1 MATHNHV
8 VLVMVCIVET
18 RLTVVLD
25 LVHILAF
32 QTLKF
37 CKSLRQTNSTTLY
50 NTFMCFSKE
59 RDYLVLSRTYSCTT
73 TDSIG
78 VENCKVLEHYSSIYD
93 AREVTDCVCV
103 CVCVCAACLFFSVLL
118 LTWQINMFI
127 VDSKREHIFMHTA
140 YVCYRYAILGWRS
153 GSNMQQPRQLIKNDV
168 EQLLIWLPKCTKI
181 LVCLELPNT
190 MFMVSASFCGHC
202 YRKRNRSNMVIIFC
216 ICSKQ
221 FQQIKTTMH
230 DDETLKQTTQSTSA
244 SPITFCFT
252 AIM

>member
-1 MATHNHV
+1 MGFLCCSFTNANGCTASQNLATHSRV

-25 LVHILAF
+25 LMHILAF

-103 CVCVCAACLFFSVLL
+103 CVCACVRACVRACMRACVCVCCLFVL
-118 LTWQINMFI
+118 
-127 VDSKREHIFMHTA
+127 
-140 YVCYRYAILGWRS
+140 
-153 GSNMQQPRQLIKNDV
+153 
-168 EQLLIWLPKCTKI
+168 
-181 LVCLELPNT
+181 
-190 MFMVSASFCGHC
+190 FC
-202 YRKRNRSNMVIIFC
+202 
-216 ICSKQ
+216 
-221 FQQIKTTMH
+221 
-230 DDETLKQTTQSTSA
+230 TSA
-244 SPITFCFT
+244 DMANKHVHC
-252 AIM
+252 

>member
-1 MATHNHV
+1 
-8 VLVMVCIVET
+8 
-18 RLTVVLD
+18 
-25 LVHILAF
+25 
-32 QTLKF
+32 
-37 CKSLRQTNSTTLY
+37 
-50 NTFMCFSKE
+50 
-59 RDYLVLSRTYSCTT
+59 
-73 TDSIG
+73 
-78 VENCKVLEHYSSIYD
+78 
-93 AREVTDCVCV
+93 
-103 CVCVCAACLFFSVLL
+103 
-118 LTWQINMFI
+118 MFI

-252 AIM
+252 AIMWKEKLIDTFLYVFITTVLSLDLRHFNLSLMCSYCSCCEVVFAVSVWCRVILHCISCILLRCNWPFVPFVYKKINWSIDWLIVNWRKECRRTPCFKKVMTFYILNNSVKMNRF